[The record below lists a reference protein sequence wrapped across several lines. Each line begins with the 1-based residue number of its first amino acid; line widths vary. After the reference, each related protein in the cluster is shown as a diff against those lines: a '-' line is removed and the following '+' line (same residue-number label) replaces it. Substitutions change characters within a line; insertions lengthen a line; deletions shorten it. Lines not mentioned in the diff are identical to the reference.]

1 MTDTERQALAA
12 ALQIRAAADGYPRCG
27 ADWPSSPAEQQ
38 AEAIL
43 AAAGYP
49 VALPLCDEM
58 RAQIDAHNLR
68 DARNKAAQ
76 ESAYQALRAARRSRD
91 PRAVRAAEAAYRAA
105 AQAVRAEIHA
115 YGKAMGAF

>member
-12 ALQIRAAADGYPRCG
+12 ALRIRAAADEYPRCG
-27 ADWPSSPAEQQ
+27 EGWPQCAAEAQ

-49 VALPLCDEM
+49 AALPPSEEM

-68 DARNKAAQ
+68 DAANKAAA
-76 ESAYQALRAARRSRD
+76 EAAYQTLRAARRSKE
-91 PRAVRAAEAAYRAA
+91 PRAIRAAEAAYRAA
-105 AQAVRAEIHA
+105 DVAMRAEIHA
-115 YGKAMGAF
+115 YGKSMGAF

>member
-1 MTDTERQALAA
+1 MTPSERQALAV

-27 ADWPSSPAEQQ
+27 AGWPSSPAEQQ

-49 VALPLCDEM
+49 VALPPSDEM

-68 DARNKAAQ
+68 DAKNKAAL
-76 ESAYQALRAARRSRD
+76 ESAYQALRAAKRSRD

-105 AQAVRAEIHA
+105 DHAVRAEIHA

>member
-1 MTDTERQALAA
+1 MNTSERQALSA
-12 ALQIRAAADGYPRCG
+12 ALQMRAAADEYPRCG
-27 ADWPSSPAEQQ
+27 AGWPQSAAEEQ

-49 VALPLCDEM
+49 VALPPSADM
-58 RAQIDAHNLR
+58 RAQIDAHSKR
-68 DARNKAAQ
+68 DAANKAAL
-76 ESAYQALRAARRSRD
+76 EAAYQALRAAKRSRD

-105 AQAVRAEIHA
+105 NQAVRAEIHA